1 MQASVE
7 SVALGRP
14 LGLKPPRAA
23 AGARTSRLA
32 HAASLGAILLFVVLI
47 TLPFSGQALHIDDAI
62 FWDFARA
69 NLESPL
75 SIDLPDYRLM
85 GDEIASFRDTHPPLV
100 SLYMAAIMNLAGSES
115 VAALHIGFMLF
126 PAIAGISM
134 FYLGRRFTRNA
145 LLAALLLLA
154 TPAFMVMSHN
164 FMGDVPM
171 MALWLAATA
180 AYVYGVDR
188 DSAGLLASSGLLAAL
203 AVFTGY
209 QALALILLLPLYA
222 LLSGRLSIKTALPVL
237 LPALAFAWFA
247 FYNLSYFG
255 ALPRFTHAR
264 GLSMDGD
271 HLTGRVLG
279 IMLQM
284 GGASVF
290 PLFMAGLFSL
300 RRKRFLLLPLIAEA
314 AAILGLH
321 QYNPDGY
328 PRATLI
334 LFILFMTAALAAV
347 TAIVVEG
354 AIQVVRAVSHRQV
367 DTDFAYLALWLLA
380 MMAGVIVLLPHA
392 TAKYLLPFLAPL
404 ILLLLKD
411 TEAVVRSKK
420 AVSGILIAA
429 TVMTFVTG
437 MAVSAADSQWA
448 QSYRHYAEGVGERLQ
463 PKETVWFVGEWGF
476 RHYMEAQGYRYLASS
491 NSSPAEGDIIVR
503 SGFTDWPL
511 SPAVVDRMYLV
522 ENTEAQWTMPLRV
535 MSFDANAGFYGS
547 HWGLL
552 PFAVTD
558 APLER
563 FEVFQIGPN
572 RNT

>member
-1 MQASVE
+1 ME
-7 SVALGRP
+7 PVALGRP
-14 LGLKPPRAA
+14 LGLKLRAA
-23 AGARTSRLA
+23 AGARASRLA
-32 HAASLGAILLFVVLI
+32 LAASLGAILLFVLII

-75 SIDLPDYRLM
+75 SIDLTDYRLM
-85 GDEIASFRDTHPPLV
+85 GEEIASFRDTHPPLV
-100 SLYMAAIMNLAGSES
+100 SLYMAAIMSLAGSES
-115 VAALHIGFMLF
+115 VAAFHVGFMLF

-134 FYLGRRFTRNA
+134 FFLARRFTRNA

-154 TPAFMVMSHN
+154 TPAVMVMSHN

-171 MALWLAATA
+171 MSLWLAATA
-180 AYVYGVDR
+180 AYIYGVDR
-188 DSAGLLASSGLLAAL
+188 GSAGLLALSGLLAAM

-222 LLSGRLSIKTALPVL
+222 LLSGRLSLKTALPVL
-237 LPALAFAWFA
+237 LPALAFASFA
-247 FYNLSYFG
+247 FYNLSNFG

-271 HLTGRVLG
+271 HLTARVLG
-279 IMLQM
+279 ILLQT

-290 PLFMAGLFSL
+290 PLFLAGLFSL
-300 RRKRFLLLPLIAEA
+300 RRKRFLLLPLIAGA

-321 QYNPDGY
+321 QYSPAGY

-334 LFILFMTAALAAV
+334 LFIVFMTGALAAV
-347 TAIVVEG
+347 AAIVIEG
-354 AIQVVRAVSHRQV
+354 AIQVARAVRRRRA
-367 DTDFAYLALWLLA
+367 DTDFAYLALWLLV
-380 MMAGVIVLLPHA
+380 MIGGVIILLPHA
-392 TAKYLLPFLAPL
+392 TAKYCLPFLAPL
-404 ILLLLKD
+404 VLLLLKD
-411 TEAVVRSKK
+411 TEAVVRSKT

-429 TVMTFVTG
+429 TALTFVTG

-448 QSYRHYAEGVGERLQ
+448 QSYRDYAEGVSERLQ
-463 PKETVWFVGEWGF
+463 PRGTVWFVGEWGF
-476 RHYMEAQGYRYLASS
+476 RHYMESQGYRYLTSADA
-491 NSSPAEGDIIVR
+491 SPAEGDIIVR
-503 SGFTDWPL
+503 SSFTDWPL
-511 SPAVVDRMYLV
+511 SPAVVDRMYLI

-552 PFAVTD
+552 PYAVTD

-563 FEVFQIGPN
+563 FEVFQIGPPKT
-572 RNT
+572 R